1 MPETCVRAAIKLADG
16 TVIEGK
22 RHHLCLREAFG
33 RGLSITGHEQ
43 GFVTSAGRFV
53 NRAEGRRLQDAAGVS
68 SVAPGGYRGGLLY
81 SEDLY

>member
-1 MPETCVRAAIKLADG
+1 MGPHHPPKPTHAGVMGRARRPTLGNVHLG
-16 TVIEGK
+16 TLTPVED
-22 RHHLCLREAFG
+22 C
-33 RGLSITGHEQ
+33 HEQ